1 MYGVV
6 NKSIEEFVVGAY
18 GLDTWNDVL
27 KRAEIE
33 ALVFISNEPYPDE
46 ITYRLIG
53 AATAISGISTKDFLI
68 SLGHHWILKTGL
80 NHYGALLSAGGH
92 DLKEF
97 LVNLNEFHMRVRLIF
112 PELKP
117 PDLSCTDVN
126 GDSLKLHYRTHRE
139 GLGDF
144 VIGLV
149 QGLGALFRTPVSISL
164 IESRA
169 GGADHD
175 VFEVKWS
182 ASVDRE

>member
-6 NKSIEEFVVGAY
+6 NKSIEEFVIGAY
-18 GLDTWNDVL
+18 GLNTWNDVL

-53 AATAISGISTKDFLI
+53 AATAIAGISTKDFLI
-68 SLGHHWILKTGL
+68 SLGHHWILKTGQ

-92 DLKEF
+92 NLKEF
-97 LVNLNEFHMRVRLIF
+97 LVSLNEFHMRVRLIF

-149 QGLGALFRTPVSISL
+149 QGLGVFFRTPVSISL

-169 GGADHD
+169 EGADHD
-175 VFEVKWS
+175 IFEVKWS